1 MCHFRSVFLPKEDR
15 YWTYCPVGP
24 RVCSDSEKKQDM
36 VEVRMSVAFE
46 DEVQLPVPC
55 SKSQLCVP

>member
-1 MCHFRSVFLPKEDR
+1 MFLPKEDR
-15 YWTYCPVGP
+15 YWTYCPAGP
-24 RVCSDSEKKQDM
+24 WMCSNSEKKQDM

>member
-1 MCHFRSVFLPKEDR
+1 MFLPKEDR
-15 YWTYCPVGP
+15 YWTYCPAGP
-24 RVCSDSEKKQDM
+24 WMCSNSEKKQDM
-36 VEVRMSVAFE
+36 VEVRMSVEFE